1 LQRSFHSS
9 NHHLV
14 LNLRLIVEF
23 SINSPEKFL
32 MKRVTAKKRLGQH
45 FLKDKVIAG
54 RIASSLSGDGYNS
67 VLEIGP
73 GMGILSRFLME
84 RNFEDFRVI
93 EIDPESVEYLKAN
106 LPGLNRIIMGDF
118 LALDLNREFSGP
130 FAIIGNFPYNIS
142 TQILFKV
149 LNSRH
154 KAVEVCG
161 MFQKEV
167 ADRICSPPGSRTY
180 GILSVLLQAYYN
192 VEYLFNVPNTVFY
205 PPPRVES
212 AVVRL
217 RRNNTKN
224 LGCDEVLF
232 FRTVRSCFNQR
243 RKTLRNSVRS
253 AFRLNNYDYHELIH
267 RPEELSVERFV
278 SLTNWI
284 AENLTDSE

>member
-1 LQRSFHSS
+1 
-9 NHHLV
+9 
-14 LNLRLIVEF
+14 
-23 SINSPEKFL
+23 

-45 FLKDKVIAG
+45 FLKDRSIAG

-73 GMGILSRFLME
+73 GMGILSRFLLE
-84 RNFEDFRVI
+84 RNFDDYRVI
-93 EIDPESVEYLKAN
+93 EIDPELVDYLKAN
-106 LPGLNRIIMGDF
+106 LPRLTRIIQGDF
-118 LALDLNREFSGP
+118 LGLDLDREFNDP

-142 TQILFKV
+142 SQIFFKV
-149 LNSRH
+149 LTCRD

-161 MFQKEV
+161 MLQKEV

-192 VEYLFNVPNTVFY
+192 VEYLFHVPNTVFY

-217 RRNNTKN
+217 RRNYTKY
-224 LGCDEVLF
+224 LGCDEGLF
-232 FRTVRSCFNQR
+232 FRVVRSCFNQR

-253 AFRLNNYDYHELIH
+253 AFNLNNYDNPELIH

-278 SLTNWI
+278 VLTNWI